1 MKSLVGVFSNK
12 NSFISEKGH
21 IVANVKNMETLVH
34 TGPGTTMGNYLR
46 RYWIPAMLE
55 SELPRAGCD
64 PVEITLLGERLV
76 GFRDKDDRIALVQEW
91 CWHRGASLFYGRNE
105 GDGLRCSFHGWMYDV
120 TGQCIDMP
128 SEPESSRF
136 KEKVCITAYPCVIRG
151 GVIWVYMGPKEKIP
165 PIPELEWSLL
175 PASQR
180 YVSKRIQETNYL
192 QALEGGID
200 SSHVSFLHRF
210 DLESEPLFT
219 AAAGN
224 RYLRSDT
231 HPKFEVAESAGG
243 LLIGARREGEEGS
256 YYWRITQFILPWFT
270 LIPPF
275 GDHAMGG
282 HAWVPIDDENCYV
295 WSINFHPHRDLT
307 DYEIQG
313 IESGSGIHASLIPGT
328 FNAVANKRNK
338 YLIDRVAQRE
348 KRSYSGIFGVG
359 MQDSAIQETI
369 GPIQDRSREHLG
381 TSDVGIILARR
392 RLLEAAL
399 ALEADGT
406 EPPALDVASQRV
418 RAASLLLPKGQP
430 FDEGAEEALVAHP
443 DRTVATL

>member
-1 MKSLVGVFSNK
+1 MANK
-12 NSFISEKGH
+12 EKMD
-21 IVANVKNMETLVH
+21 ILVH
-34 TGPGTTMGNYLR
+34 TGPGTIMGNYLR
-46 RYWIPAMLE
+46 RYWVPALLE
-55 SELPRAGCD
+55 SELPEPGCD
-64 PVEITLLGERLV
+64 PIEITLMGERLV
-76 GFRDKDDRIALVQEW
+76 GFRDAQDRIALVQEW
-91 CWHRGASLFYGRNE
+91 CPHRGASLFYGRNE

-120 TGQCIDMP
+120 NGQCIDMP
-128 SEPESSRF
+128 SEPETARF
-136 KEKVCITAYPCVIRG
+136 KERICITAYPCVVRG
-151 GVIWVYMGPKEKIP
+151 GVIWTYMGPKELIP
-165 PIPELEWSLL
+165 PVPELEWALL

-180 YVSKRIQETNYL
+180 YVSKRVQETNYL

-219 AAAGN
+219 AAKGN
-224 RYLRSDT
+224 QYLRADT
-231 HPKFEVAESAGG
+231 HPKFEVVESPGG
-243 LLIGARREGEEGS
+243 LLIGARRQGEEDS

-295 WSINFHPHRDLT
+295 WSINFHPHRELT
-307 DYEIQG
+307 PSEIEG

-328 FNAVANKRNK
+328 FNTVANKRNK
-338 YLIDRVAQRE
+338 YLIDRRAQRE
-348 KRSYSGIFGVG
+348 QRSFSGIYGVG

-369 GPIQDRSREHLG
+369 GPIQDRTREHLG

-392 RLLEAAL
+392 RMLNAAL
-399 ALEADGT
+399 ALAEEGT
-406 EPPALDVASQRV
+406 EPPALDQKSQKV

-430 FDEGAEEALVAHP
+430 FAEGAEEVLVASK
-443 DRTVATL
+443 DKIVATL